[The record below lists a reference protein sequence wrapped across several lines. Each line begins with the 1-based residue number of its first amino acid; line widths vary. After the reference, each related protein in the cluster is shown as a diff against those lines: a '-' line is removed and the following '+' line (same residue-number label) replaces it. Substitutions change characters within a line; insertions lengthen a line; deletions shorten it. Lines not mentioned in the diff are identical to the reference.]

1 MAGEITFTGLS
12 SNLDLNTI
20 IDALIAA
27 RRSSHITPLEN
38 WKADWETKL
47 ESISTLDSAL
57 SSFYTTVRGMDR
69 INELLVRTASSSNE
83 TVLTASANS
92 NAIPGSHTVLVNQL
106 AQAEKEVHRGIQ
118 NGIQYHSL
126 GIQNEIQYHSGVA
139 DKTASINGSG
149 IDKTFVYSYG
159 GATRTITVHSGDTLE
174 NLRDDIN
181 ADSGNPGVTAKIV
194 TAGGKDHLVLV
205 ETTPDGSKEIIVDP
219 NTDMTLDGTDTTT
232 DLTATTFAQTING
245 SGTDKTFVYSYGGA
259 TQTITVHSGDT
270 LVNLK
275 DEIILAGVTAKIVN
289 AGGKDHLVLVETVP
303 DGSKEIILDPNGV
316 MTLDGTDDTTD
327 LTASTFAQTVNASGA
342 DKVFQYQY
350 GSGSNISVTVATGAT
365 LQQLRDLINNDA
377 TNPGVRASILDDGG
391 TGSAAMHLVLSG
403 EDLGKDYT
411 ITLNPGAGTTLDGT
425 SDTEDFTDL
434 AGVFTETMSAQNAQL
449 RVDGYPPASWIERA
463 TNHVTDVIE
472 GVTMDLGSAGNIT
485 LTVSTDTSATLEKIE
500 AFKDAFNNVRT
511 AIKDATL
518 YNAETGETGS
528 LLGNY
533 AVQIIQ
539 SKLNNLI
546 AGTAPGFQDPDD
558 TYVNLQQLGFSTDV
572 TAGSETEG
580 LLLLNTTI
588 LTAALNSNPDAVVD
602 VFSAYFEGLS
612 NDSQIA
618 YQSSLPSITSAG
630 IHDVEV
636 DTATIQ
642 GRFKLSTEATYHPW
656 VALTGSS
663 GDYTLTGAAGSAEQ
677 GLALHIT
684 YASGTGTHS
693 AVVRLKNG
701 VVTQMGLDLEDLLS
715 TSGPLNTLDGSYNDI
730 VTNIEKRIEQE
741 EDRLD
746 HYEALLRQ
754 RFVRLDA
761 YMNQMNQLGDYL
773 TQYVANLSRR

>member
-12 SNLDLNTI
+12 SNIDLNTI

-38 WKADWETKL
+38 WKTDWETKL
-47 ESISTLDSAL
+47 ESISALDSAL

-92 NAIPGSHTVLVNQL
+92 DAIPGSHTVEVHQL
-106 AQAEKEVHRGIQ
+106 AQAEKEVHLGIQ

-174 NLRDDIN
+174 NLRDDITN
-181 ADSGNPGVTAKIV
+181 DLAGVTAKIVTAGGKDHLVLVETVPDASKEIILDPNEDMTLDGTDTTTDLRATTFAQTINGSSIDKTFVYSYGGATRTITVHSGDTLENLRDDITNDLAGVTAKIV

-205 ETTPDGSKEIIVDP
+205 ETTPDGSKEII
-219 NTDMTLDGTDTTT
+219 
-232 DLTATTFAQTING
+232 
-245 SGTDKTFVYSYGGA
+245 
-259 TQTITVHSGDT
+259 
-270 LVNLK
+270 
-275 DEIILAGVTAKIVN
+275 
-289 AGGKDHLVLVETVP
+289 
-303 DGSKEIILDPNGV
+303 LDPNGD

-425 SDTEDFTDL
+425 SDTEDFTNGG
-434 AGVFTETMSAQNAQL
+434 GVFTETMSAQNAEL

-472 GVTMDLGSAGNIT
+472 GVTMDLGSPGNIT

-518 YNAETGETGS
+518 YNADTGESGS

-539 SKLNNLI
+539 SQLNNLI
-546 AGTAPGFQDPDD
+546 AGKAPGFQDPDD

-572 TAGSETEG
+572 TQGSETEG
-580 LLLLNTTI
+580 LLLLDTTI
-588 LTAALNSNPDAVVD
+588 LTAALNSDPDAVTD

-612 NDSQIA
+612 NDSQIS

-630 IHDVEV
+630 IYDVEV
-636 DTATIQ
+636 DTDAAQ
-642 GRFKLSTEATYHPW
+642 GRFKLSTEATWHDW
-656 VALTGSS
+656 IALTGSS
-663 GDYTLTGAAGSAEQ
+663 GDYTLTGAAGYAEK

-684 YASGTGTHS
+684 YGSGTGTHS
-693 AVVRLKNG
+693 AVVRMKNG
-701 VVTQMGLDLEDLLS
+701 IVTQMGFDLEDLLS

-754 RFVRLDA
+754 RFVRLDS
-761 YMNQMNQLGDYL
+761 YMNQMNQLGNYL
-773 TQYVANLSRR
+773 TQYVAYLSK

>member
-12 SNLDLNTI
+12 SNLNLNTI

-27 RRSSHITPLEN
+27 RRGSHITPLEN

-47 ESISTLDSAL
+47 ESISALDSAL
-57 SSFYTTVRGMDR
+57 ASFYTTVRGMDR
-69 INELLVRTASSSNE
+69 INELLVRTASSSDE
-83 TVLTASANS
+83 TVLTTSANS
-92 NAIPGSHTVLVNQL
+92 DAIPGSHTVEVHQL

-118 NGIQYHSL
+118 NGIQYHF
-126 GIQNEIQYHSGVA
+126 GVA
-139 DKTASINGSG
+139 HKTASINASG
-149 IDKTFVYSYG
+149 TDKTFKYG
-159 GATRTITVHSGDTLE
+159 YDGSTRTLTVANSDTLE
-174 NLRDDIN
+174 DLRDAII
-181 ADSGNPGVTAKIV
+181 AVAGVTGVTANIV

-205 ETTPDGSKEIIVDP
+205 ETAPDG
-219 NTDMTLDGTDTTT
+219 T
-232 DLTATTFAQTING
+232 
-245 SGTDKTFVYSYGGA
+245 
-259 TQTITVHSGDT
+259 
-270 LVNLK
+270 
-275 DEIILAGVTAKIVN
+275 
-289 AGGKDHLVLVETVP
+289 
-303 DGSKEIILDPNGV
+303 KEIILDPDGD
-316 MTLDGTDDTTD
+316 MTLDGSNSTVD
-327 LTASTFAQTVNASGA
+327 LTASTFTQTVNASGA

-350 GSGSNISVTVATGAT
+350 GSGDNISVTVATGAT
-365 LQQLRDLINNDA
+365 LEQLRDLINNDA

-411 ITLNPGAGTTLDGT
+411 ITLKTAAGTTLDGT
-425 SDTEDFTDL
+425 TDTEDFTNGG
-434 AGVFTETMSAQNAQL
+434 GVFTETMTAQNAQL
-449 RVDGYPPASWIERA
+449 RVDGYPAASWIERA

-472 GVTMDLGSAGNIT
+472 GVTMDLGSAGSIT

-511 AIKDATL
+511 AIREATL
-518 YNAETGETGS
+518 YNAETGEAGS

-558 TYVNLQQLGFSTDV
+558 TYVNLQQLGFATDV
-572 TAGSETEG
+572 TQGSETEG
-580 LLLLNTTI
+580 LLLLDTTI
-588 LTAALNSNPDAVVD
+588 LTEALNSNPDAVTD

-612 NDSQIA
+612 DHSQIA

-630 IHDVEV
+630 IYDVKVE
-636 DTATIQ
+636 TGNTR
-642 GRFKLSTEATYHPW
+642 GCFKLSIEDDWHPW
-656 VALTGSS
+656 IALTGSS
-663 GDYTLTGAAGSAEQ
+663 GDYTLTGAAGYPEQ

-684 YASGTGTHS
+684 YVGTHS

-746 HYEALLRQ
+746 HYEILLRQ
-754 RFVRLDA
+754 RFVRLDV